1 MNSNNFHTPYY
12 GEIPAKIAVLIPCY
26 NESITISKVVSDFR
40 KVLPQAIV
48 YVYDNNSN
56 DDTTKLAEEAGAIV
70 VQEPRQGKGNV
81 LRQMVRDIDADYYIL
96 VDGDDTYPAES
107 SLKMLEI
114 LQEDKA
120 DMVIG
125 DRITCGAYGKENK
138 RPFHDF
144 GNKLVRYLIYRIYGK
159 KLTDVMTGY
168 RAFNRV
174 FAKTLPI
181 TTNGFEIETEMSIHA
196 IDKGWR
202 IAQIPVEYRD
212 RPEGSESKLKTIRDG
227 TKVLGTILSL
237 FKDYKPIALFLLL
250 AAILVC
256 GGILFA
262 LPIIIEYMNTG
273 LVRRFPSAVLAV
285 GIVGSGLLSLCCGL
299 ILDSVAK
306 NARKEYE
313 VLVTREYGRYRGEL
327 KKRSRAL

>member
-1 MNSNNFHTPYY
+1 MDNNQFHTPYY
-12 GEIPAKIAVLIPCY
+12 EGVSAKIAVLIPCY
-26 NESITISKVVSDFR
+26 NESITISKVISDFR
-40 KVLPQAIV
+40 KALPQPLV
-48 YVYDNNSN
+48 YVYDNNSS
-56 DDTTKLAEEAGAIV
+56 DDTTRLAEEAGAIV

-81 LRQMVRDIDADYYIL
+81 LRQMIRDIDADYYIL
-96 VDGDDTYPAES
+96 VDGDDTYPAEA
-107 SLKMLEI
+107 SLEMLEI

-144 GNKLVRYLIYRIYGK
+144 GNKLVRCLIYRIYGE

-212 RPEGSESKLKTIRDG
+212 RPEGSESKLKTIEDG

-237 FKDYKPIALFLLL
+237 FKDYKPLALFILL
-250 AAILVC
+250 ATILVC
-256 GGILFA
+256 GGVLFT
-262 LPIIIEYMNTG
+262 LPIIVEYMNTG

-285 GIVGSGLLSLCCGL
+285 GIVGTGLLSLCCGL

-313 VLVTREYGRYRGEL
+313 VLVTREYGRYRQEL
-327 KKRSRAL
+327 QQRAKE